1 MLTLG
6 PFYNRV
12 KREVS
17 RAVFA
22 PLVFADLF
30 ARAAAIC
37 KANLI
42 KPYIKTGACPGP
54 EGGKMR
60 GEGKRR

>member
-1 MLTLG
+1 M
-6 PFYNRV
+6 
-12 KREVS
+12 
-17 RAVFA
+17 
-22 PLVFADLF
+22 FADLF

-42 KPYIKTGACPGP
+42 KPYVKTGACPGP

-60 GEGKRR
+60 GEGKRRQEGICREDLFQLNGEIG